1 MSDITREE
9 VERLADLAKIAMT
22 RQELD
27 RLAGQLDAIVDAVA
41 VVAGAVDETIPA
53 TSHPIPLSNVLRED
67 VVEPCLS
74 NADALAGAPA
84 AEDGF
89 FRVPRLMGGTP

>member
-9 VERLADLAKIAMT
+9 VARLADLAKIALT
-22 RQELD
+22 SAELD

-41 VVAGAVDETIPA
+41 VVSGAVDESIPA
-53 TSHPIPLSNVLRED
+53 TSHPIELTNVMRED
-67 VVEPCLS
+67 IPEPCLTNEES
-74 NADALAGAPA
+74 LAAAPA

-89 FRVPRLMGGTP
+89 FRVPRLMGETP